1 MIVTCRLTLVLCVIR
16 CEIKLQYKLIFIDN
30 YTGMY
35 YIFTIVY
42 NFPFLQM
49 SKGDFSVVEFIGVS
63 ITSGENIFPSEKLRP
78 RNLSPP
84 VNSKTFVKVEIDV
97 PEDIR
102 D

>member
-1 MIVTCRLTLVLCVIR
+1 
-16 CEIKLQYKLIFIDN
+16 
-30 YTGMY
+30 
-35 YIFTIVY
+35 
-42 NFPFLQM
+42 M